1 MIDTHL
7 HILPGVDDGPET
19 MEQSLALA
27 AALVQEGVHTAIA
40 TPHYNDEFPQRDA
53 AEIRARV
60 QFLQQALNGA
70 GLPLRVLP
78 GHEALIK
85 PGLTDDIRA
94 GRLSTLNGSR
104 YLLLELWN
112 SSWLPETERVIFEL
126 RALGVT
132 PLLAHPERYRVFQK
146 EPERLAALLA
156 QGVLTQITAS
166 SLVGMQGRT
175 AQRTAE
181 TLLKKGMV
189 HCIASD
195 AHGLHKR
202 PPTIREG
209 LRQAARIVGP
219 ARTQQLIED
228 WPTTIITNAPYYL
241 PPRQGW
247 TAAAASLHP
256 VWETQ
261 PVWETGNNERK

>member
-1 MIDTHL
+1 MIDTHV

-19 MEQSLALA
+19 LERSLELA
-27 AALVQEGVHTAIA
+27 AALIQEGVHTAVA
-40 TPHYNDEFPQRDA
+40 TPHYNDEFPQRSA

-60 QFLQQALNGA
+60 LFLQQALDKER
-70 GLPLRVLP
+70 LPLRVLP

-112 SSWLPETERVIFEL
+112 MSWLPETDRVIFEL
-126 RALGVT
+126 RAMGIT
-132 PLLAHPERYRVFQK
+132 PVLAHPERYRVFQK
-146 EPERLAALLA
+146 EPERLEALLA

-181 TLLKKGMV
+181 MLLKKGLV

-209 LRQAARIVGP
+209 LRQAARIIGP
-219 ARTQQLIED
+219 ARTRQLVED

-241 PPRQGW
+241 PPRQGGRDA
-247 TAAAASLHP
+247 TRAIL
-256 VWETQ
+256 EKGRQ
-261 PVWETGNNERK
+261 RR